1 LGEKTARDMSKVD
14 ANQGTPRPLSEGCAD
29 DGHAA
34 IVL

>member
-1 LGEKTARDMSKVD
+1 MSKVD